1 MISKGNHVKFAR
13 FVLLAIIEEA
23 KPWLFLFH
31 SLYIKTIIRF
41 SFCDIQ
47 NNQLLIMIILDIT
60 NLIQLNVEGNQAITL
75 LLVFY
80 DLRLTEKSISKV
92 LFFLRMPVAGPQ

>member
-1 MISKGNHVKFAR
+1 
-13 FVLLAIIEEA
+13 
-23 KPWLFLFH
+23 
-31 SLYIKTIIRF
+31 
-41 SFCDIQ
+41 
-47 NNQLLIMIILDIT
+47 MIILDIT

-92 LFFLRMPVAGPQ
+92 LFFLGMPVAGPQ